1 MREGKKISL
10 KKQRRTRR
18 VVFSLAVTLQYL
30 ALTLQYLA
38 VTLQY
43 QARDTKVSRV

>member
-10 KKQRRTRR
+10 KKQRRIRR
-18 VVFSLAVTLQYL
+18 VVFSH

-43 QARDTKVSRV
+43 QAHDTSVTR

>member
-18 VVFSLAVTLQYL
+18 VVFSLA
-30 ALTLQYLA
+30 LTLQYLA

-43 QARDTKVSRV
+43 QAHDTKVSRA